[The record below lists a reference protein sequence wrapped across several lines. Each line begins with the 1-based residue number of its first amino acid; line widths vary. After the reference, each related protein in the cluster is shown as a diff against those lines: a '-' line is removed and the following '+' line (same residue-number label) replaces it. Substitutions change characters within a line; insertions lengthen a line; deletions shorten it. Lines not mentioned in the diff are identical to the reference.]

1 MKLFVVTII
10 LLECMVRVEN
20 VAHNREYL
28 GVLVGIGSLVPPCSA
43 RELAEADKVDATA
56 ALCEEF
62 AAPIIKHFFLVDACA
77 FVGSIKYIYEIVIG
91 LVPLALCV
99 QESYR
104 TTAVTATQL
113 TPCK

>member
-20 VAHNREYL
+20 FAHNREYL

-62 AAPIIKHFFLVDACA
+62 AAPLSKHFFLVEACA
-77 FVGSIKYIYEIVIG
+77 SVGRLEVIFELVLGIVA
-91 LVPLALCV
+91 LAHCV
-99 QESYR
+99 QELCC
-104 TTAVTATQL
+104 TTAVTAAHL
-113 TPCK
+113 ALCK